1 MDYDELREAVFS
13 IVNDPCRVSK
23 QLQLED
29 WCVAFLDLFS
39 IRGKEELPFFLGVLS
54 DEECWEKTDTMH
66 GIKLNRRIA
75 AKKMVELQSWRG
87 KSNPLDDFYR
97 YQLACWCCLE
107 EDIITLFEHF
117 KHDDKIKD
125 DDIVP
130 LRKLVKSVSGS
141 YYTDAMMEYWSHV
154 VSGYASEL
162 ELEGRHPYVYG
173 LDRALGMRRVRVEA
187 VEFFWNRI
195 KSLPEDELSAQQKDE
210 IFMKAAVR
218 AAGSHCKNYPE
229 IFKFCFSQISPDR
242 YSELLKKDFAENS
255 YYGSVN
261 ILQNALCFDQFQR
274 LFDCLKPCD
283 ISEDQYHVWLKYIG
297 RKDCSGHLADAG
309 IRLFM
314 HMWVKEGFDGHRAL
328 VLRKEITVRSCFLA
342 TGLLIP
348 FIHRNYMEPVWA
360 VLDKASP
367 DQIKEF
373 MSSKQAD
380 YIRSVLKERGDKDS
394 LDKFLSYSKSVVGK
408 FDGSNIDLTEVK
420 LSRAYNLGLGNP

>member
-13 IVNDPCRVSK
+13 IVKDNDPCRVSK

-29 WCVAFLDLFS
+29 WCVAFLDLFDS
-39 IRGKEELPFFLGVLS
+39 WGETKLPFFLDVLS
-54 DEECWEKTDTMH
+54 DEECWEKTDTIH

-75 AKKMVELQSWRG
+75 AKKMVEPQSWGG
-87 KSNPLDDFYR
+87 KSNPLNDFNRYR
-97 YQLACWCCLE
+97 VACWCCLE
-107 EDIITLFEHF
+107 GDIVALFEHF
-117 KHDDKIKD
+117 KRKRGIKD
-125 DDIVP
+125 DDIAE
-130 LRKLVKSVSGS
+130 LRKLVESLSGD
-141 YYTDAMMEYWSHV
+141 YFTDAMMKHWSHV
-154 VSGYASEL
+154 VGKHASEL
-162 ELEGRHPYVYG
+162 KLEGKHLYVYG

-242 YSELLKKDFAENS
+242 YSELLKRDFAENS

-274 LFDCLKPCD
+274 LFDCLKPNDLSDNKYCCLLWSLKLERY
-283 ISEDQYHVWLKYIG
+283 SEPYVKAAVD
-297 RKDCSGHLADAG
+297 
-309 IRLFM
+309 LFM
-314 HMWVKEGFDGHRAL
+314 HMWTREGFDN
-328 VLRKEITVRSCFLA
+328 
-342 TGLLIP
+342 
-348 FIHRNYMEPVWA
+348 HRNLALKEEMTDSGLQGDLLGRLVKNGYMEPVWA

-373 MSSKQAD
+373 MSSKQAG
-380 YIRSVLKERGDKDS
+380 YMHSVLKDRGDKDS
-394 LDKFLSYSKSVVGK
+394 LDKFLSYSKSVVGR
-408 FDGSNIDLTEVK
+408 FDGSNTDLTEVK
-420 LSRAYNLGLGNP
+420 LSKAYNLELGNP